1 MKLSYGDQMNPVEQ
15 ASSAWKGDWRE
26 KVCLRIAALGFSGI
40 DRFMS
45 AFPAEPYLIL
55 VSRLGDDVAPIQLE
69 CIQFNDAE
77 KRNYLRIAA
86 IDSLVR
92 DLRRY
97 LDKGWE
103 GGARGNFATVQAKVT
118 WVRRL
123 DGSSR
128 NRSPSAELH
137 SLGETVWNALEQLQ
151 PPIGWLPTGLGDE
164 YIRSAFGVA
173 WPE

>member
-1 MKLSYGDQMNPVEQ
+1 MNPLER
-15 ASSAWKGDWRE
+15 ASTTWKGDWRE
-26 KVCLRIAALGFSGI
+26 KVYMRIAALGFSGI

-45 AFPAEPYLIL
+45 AFPAEPYIIL
-55 VSRLGDDVAPIQLE
+55 VNRLGDDVAPIQLE
-69 CIQFNDAE
+69 CVQFDDAE
-77 KRNYLRIAA
+77 KRNDLRIAA

-103 GGARGNFATVQAKVT
+103 GGARGNFATVQAKVA
-118 WVRRL
+118 WMGRL

-128 NRSPSAELH
+128 NRSPNSDLH
-137 SLGETVWNALEQLQ
+137 RLGECVWNALEQIQ
-151 PPIGWLPTGLGDE
+151 PPIGWLPTGLDDE
-164 YIRSAFGVA
+164 YIKSAFTMA